1 MHTNSLS
8 EKQETEQ
15 LYWRTYMFEEIA
27 SQLHET
33 AKEKGFWPTRV
44 DDIFIAKQCMMI
56 VSEVTEVMEA
66 VRKDKG
72 SQEIVEELADI
83 LIRTL
88 DLWRGMYDN
97 GYVEHSLDDAMER
110 KSNYNKTR
118 PERHGVR
125 F

>member
-1 MHTNSLS
+1 
-8 EKQETEQ
+8 
-15 LYWRTYMFEEIA
+15 MFEEIA

-33 AKEKGFWPTRV
+33 AREKGFWPTQV

-66 VRKDKG
+66 VRKEKG

-97 GYVEHSLDDAMER
+97 GYVEHSLDDAIER
-110 KSNYNKTR
+110 KSQYNKTR

>member
-1 MHTNSLS
+1 MFDSLA
-8 EKQETEQ
+8 TD
-15 LYWRTYMFEEIA
+15 
-27 SQLHET
+27 LHDT
-33 AKEKGFWPTRV
+33 AIEKGFWSYPV

-72 SQEIVEELADI
+72 SQEIVEEMADI

-88 DLWRGMYDN
+88 DLWKGMYN
-97 GYVEHSLDDAMER
+97 QGYVEHSLDNAMER
-110 KSNYNKTR
+110 KSSYNKTR

>member
-1 MHTNSLS
+1 MSLS
-8 EKQETEQ
+8 
-15 LYWRTYMFEEIA
+15 FDEIA
-27 SQLHET
+27 EELHVT
-33 AKEKGFWPTRV
+33 AVEKGFWPDEV

-72 SQEIVEELADI
+72 SLEVVEEIADI

-88 DLWRGMYDN
+88 DLWKGMHEN
-97 GYVEHSLDDAMER
+97 GYVDHSLDYAME
-110 KSNYNKTR
+110 KKTSFNKTR